1 MRALI
6 SVSDKTDLLNFAK
19 GLSEIGYELIST
31 GGTSSYLREHD
42 LPVTDV
48 ADVTGHPEILEGR
61 VKTLHPNIHGAILR
75 DPHDDSHRVQ
85 MEGLG
90 IIGIDVVVNN
100 LYPFGDV
107 ISDKNSS
114 MELALEN
121 IDIGG
126 PAMTRA
132 AAKNFLNVLVVVD
145 PKDYEWVGQLLLSG
159 NVSVSDRRRLAA
171 KAFQHVAFYDSLIA
185 DYLFE
190 DSKSEQYRN
199 KLTNAWERVSLPRYG
214 ENPHQSAAIYKR
226 ANEKGGIVN
235 ATKLHGIDMSY
246 LNYYDADA
254 AWSAVTSFHQPCVA
268 IVKHSNP
275 CGLAISQD
283 QTEAYKRALSG
294 DPVSAFGGIV
304 GFNTKVSENTAKAM
318 EGIFLDVIVAP
329 SYETRALDIL
339 TKRKKTRILQVHPD
353 TGSPIMIR
361 SVSGGVLLQESD
373 LNDDKPDTWSTVS
386 KATPSKKTNEDL
398 RFAWTVS
405 GLVKSNAIVI
415 AKDKAIRGIGAGQP
429 NRLNSVKL
437 AVEAAGEDVKNSVLA
452 SDAFFPFP
460 DGIEEAA
467 KAGVK
472 AVIQPGGSIRDTEC
486 INTVNDLGIIM
497 VFTGTRHFLH

>member
-1 MRALI
+1 LRALI
-6 SVSDKTDLLNFAK
+6 SVSDRTELVNFSK
-19 GLSEIGYELIST
+19 ELSEMGYELIST
-31 GGTSSYLREHD
+31 GGTSLYLREHG
-42 LPVTDV
+42 LSVTDI
-48 ADVTGHPEILEGR
+48 ADVTGCPEILGGR
-61 VKTLHPNIHGAILR
+61 VKTLHPNIHGAILGDR
-75 DPHDDSHRVQ
+75 RDDSHRIQ
-85 MEGLG
+85 MEELG
-90 IIGIDVVVNN
+90 IIGIDVVINN
-100 LYPFGDV
+100 FYPFQDV
-107 ISDKNSS
+107 IADNDSS
-114 MELALEN
+114 IELVLEN

-132 AAKNFLNVLVVVD
+132 AAKNFVNVLVIVD
-145 PKDYEWVGQLLLSG
+145 PKDYKWIGKLMMSG
-159 NVSVSDRRRLAA
+159 NVSDSDRRRLAA

-190 DSKSEQYRN
+190 NSESEQYRD
-199 KLTNAWERVSLPRYG
+199 KLTYAWERVSLPRYG
-214 ENPHQSAAIYKR
+214 ENPHQSAAIYR
-226 ANEKGGIVN
+226 WANEKGGIVN

-254 AWSAVTSFHQPCVA
+254 AWNAVTSFQQPCVA

-283 QTEAYKRALSG
+283 QTEAYNRALSG
-294 DPVSAFGGIV
+294 DPVSAFGGVV
-304 GFNTKVSENTAKAM
+304 GFNTEVSENTAMAM
-318 EGIFLDVIVAP
+318 KGVFLDVIVAP
-329 SYETRALDIL
+329 SYENRALEIL

-353 TGSPIMIR
+353 AGSPIMIR
-361 SVSGGVLLQESD
+361 SVSGGVLLQDSD
-373 LNDDKPDTWSTVS
+373 LNDDQPDTWRTVS
-386 KATPSKKTNEDL
+386 KALPTKKTNEDL
-398 RFAWTVS
+398 RFAWKVS

-437 AVEAAGEDVKNSVLA
+437 AVEAAGENAENSVLA

-460 DGIEEAA
+460 DGIKEAA

-472 AVIQPGGSIRDTEC
+472 AVIQPGGSIRDTES

-497 VFTGTRHFLH
+497 IFTGTRHFLH

>member
-6 SVSDKTDLLNFAK
+6 SVSDKTGLLNFAK
-19 GLSEIGYELIST
+19 VLLEIGYELIST

-42 LPVTDV
+42 LPITDV
-48 ADVTGHPEILEGR
+48 ADVTGHPEILGGR
-61 VKTLHPNIHGAILR
+61 VKTLHPNIHGGILGDR
-75 DPHDDSHRVQ
+75 LDDSHRVQ
-85 MEGLG
+85 MERLG

-100 LYPFGDV
+100 LYPFEDV
-107 ISDKNSS
+107 ISDTDSS

-132 AAKNFLNVLVVVD
+132 AAKNFLNVLIVVD
-145 PKDYEWVGQLLLSG
+145 PKDYEWVGKLIMSG
-159 NVSVSDRRRLAA
+159 NISVSDRRRLAA

-190 DSKSEQYRN
+190 DSKSELYRD

-235 ATKLHGIDMSY
+235 STKLHGIDMSY

-254 AWSAVTSFHQPCVA
+254 AWNAVTSFHQPCVA

-275 CGLAISQD
+275 CGLAVNQD
-283 QTEAYKRALSG
+283 QTEAYKHALSG

-304 GFNTKVSENTAKAM
+304 GFNTKVSENTAKTM

-329 SYETRALDIL
+329 SYETRALEIL

-353 TGSPIMIR
+353 SGSPIMIR
-361 SVSGGVLLQESD
+361 SVSGGILLQESD
-373 LNDDKPDTWSTVS
+373 LNDDQPDRWSIVS

-415 AKDKAIRGIGAGQP
+415 AKDKAIQGIGAGQP
-429 NRLNSVKL
+429 NRLNSVRL
-437 AVEAAGEDVKNSVLA
+437 AIEAAGEDVKNSVLA

-486 INTVNDLGIIM
+486 INAVNNLGIIM